1 MRYHY
6 MIDNTQIPKV
16 RTGGGSKKTAVALP
30 ELLDATKTRISYLIS
45 TFKPY
50 RQFVE
55 PRPYKNV
62 QAFFARDFN
71 ERYRFIKF
79 FQRWQ
84 EFNATEPEKVVQSI
98 HSDMQN
104 KEFNLALLQRL
115 FEELDE
121 DFLRA
126 HKQIYFDLQL
136 PYDKDKFL
144 LFSNVL
150 PKEKFIPISE

>member
-6 MIDNTQIPKV
+6 MIDNYQIPKV
-16 RTGGGSKKTAVALP
+16 RTGGGGKKTAVALP
-30 ELLDATKTRISYLIS
+30 ELLDTTKTRISYLIS

-50 RQFVE
+50 KQFVE

-84 EFNATEPEKVVQSI
+84 DFNSQEPEKVVQSI
-98 HSDMQN
+98 HNDMQN
-104 KEFNLALLQRL
+104 RDFNLALL
-115 FEELDE
+115 
-121 DFLRA
+121 
-126 HKQIYFDLQL
+126 
-136 PYDKDKFL
+136 
-144 LFSNVL
+144 
-150 PKEKFIPISE
+150 